1 MATLTAPNVGKAI
14 IHFTKAKA
22 HAETQ
27 YAKMQNCKSC
37 DREVARQWKESAEF
51 FQDLINQLKGHVE
64 P

>member
-37 DREVARQWKESAEF
+37 DKAVAQQWKESADF
-51 FQDLINQLKGHVE
+51 FQNLISQLRTQ
-64 P
+64 